1 MLITIG
7 ADHGGFEYKETL
19 RAWLADVALEG
30 QQTKLEIRD
39 CGAFELNAEDDYPVF
54 ATALAKD
61 LLTAQAEGQVAFGI
75 LLCRSG
81 AGMAMAANRFSALR
95 AAVVTT
101 EEQAVHARA
110 HNNANVIVLS
120 GDWLNLDQMK
130 ACILTFL
137 STEFAG
143 EERHVRR
150 IAQLSALGQHQVG
163 QQLLEQI
170 PVDETEQAVI

>member
-19 RAWLADVALEG
+19 RAWLADVELAG
-30 QQTKLEIRD
+30 QQAKLEIRD
-39 CGAFELNAEDDYPVF
+39 CGAFELNPEDDYPVF

-61 LLTAQAEGQVAFGI
+61 LLAAQAEGKPAFGI

-81 AGMAMAANRFSALR
+81 AGMAMAANRFSAIR

-120 GDWLNLDQMK
+120 GDWLDLDQMK
-130 ACILTFL
+130 ACILKFVTTQFG
-137 STEFAG
+137 S
-143 EERHVRR
+143 EERHIRR
-150 IAQLSALGQHQVG
+150 IAQLGALGQHQVG
-163 QQLLEQI
+163 QQHVEQI
-170 PVDETEQAVI
+170 PMEELPPVV